1 MVGAIYGLVAL
12 GLNIVFNATG
22 AVNFAQG
29 EFAMLGGML
38 GASILSATGLP
49 LALVV
54 VVTIAAVTAVG
65 ILMERLIIRPIV
77 HADVLNLIIVTIGA
91 SILINALPRGGDFRR
106 RLDAGVDDAYRLFPV
121 LHRRREQLAGTLSG
135 GEQQMLAIG
144 RALMSR
150 PRLLLCD
157 EPSLG
162 LAPLIVQEIMR
173 LLAAL
178 REAGTTILL
187 VEQNARMAL
196 RAADRAYV
204 LETGSVVLVGS
215 GAELLDNDELKA
227 AYLGG

>member
-29 EFAMLGGML
+29 E
-38 GASILSATGLP
+38 
-49 LALVV
+49 
-54 VVTIAAVTAVG
+54 
-65 ILMERLIIRPIV
+65 
-77 HADVLNLIIVTIGA
+77 
-91 SILINALPRGGDFRR
+91 
-106 RLDAGVDDAYRLFPV
+106 AYRLFPV

-144 RALMSR
+144 RTLMSQ
-150 PRLLLCD
+150 PLLLLCD